1 MFEASAIIKTAGL
14 MGIFITIFSE
24 SGLLFGFFLPGDTL
38 LFAAGIFASQGFFSI
53 TFLIIGATIAA
64 IVGDSVGYWMGKN
77 VGGKIFTHR
86 SSPLLGI
93 SKNQVDRAE
102 RFYQRHGAIT
112 IVIARFIPV
121 IRTFAP
127 IIAGIANMN
136 YRKFL
141 IFNIIG
147 GVLWCMSLPLLGYY
161 FGSLIPNPDRFL
173 LPIVCVV
180 MVISFLPFIIRFVRH
195 LIISNRP

>member
-77 VGGKIFTHR
+77 VGRNIFAHK

-93 SKNQVDRAE
+93 SKNHIDRAE
-102 RFYQRHGAIT
+102 RFYQSHGPVT

-127 IIAGIANMN
+127 ILAGVAHMN

-141 IFNIIG
+141 TYNIIG
-147 GVLWCMSLPLLGYY
+147 GVLWCVSLPLLGYY

-173 LPIVCVV
+173 LPIVSLV
-180 MVISFLPFIIRFVRH
+180 MIVSFVPFIIRFIQH
-195 LIISNRP
+195 LVKKYRK

>member
-77 VGGKIFTHR
+77 VGRNIFAHK

-93 SKNQVDRAE
+93 SKNHIERAE
-102 RFYQRHGAIT
+102 RFYQSHGPVT

-127 IIAGIANMN
+127 ILAGVAHMN

-141 IFNIIG
+141 TYNIIG
-147 GVLWCMSLPLLGYY
+147 GVLWCVSLPLLGYY

-173 LPIVCVV
+173 LPIVSLV
-180 MVISFLPFIIRFVRH
+180 MIVSFVPFIIRFIQH
-195 LIISNRP
+195 LVKKYRK

>member
-77 VGGKIFTHR
+77 VGRNIFAHK

-93 SKNQVDRAE
+93 SKNHIDRAE
-102 RFYQRHGAIT
+102 RFYQSHGPVT

-127 IIAGIANMN
+127 ILAGVAHMN

-141 IFNIIG
+141 TYNIIG
-147 GVLWCMSLPLLGYY
+147 GVLWCVSLPLLGYY

-173 LPIVCVV
+173 LPIVSLV
-180 MVISFLPFIIRFVRH
+180 MIVSLSP
-195 LIISNRP
+195 S